1 MGGFHMLVDQCN
13 TALQRNTSI
22 VRLVYFVQALTRIL
36 LRSEHLDQRQLLP
49 DSQSFYRF
57 KAFLLR
63 VLKDVIFIVIMR
75 VGGSTGD

>member
-57 KAFLLR
+57 QALLLR
-63 VLKDVIFIVIMR
+63 VLKYVIFLVIVR